1 MSKALAVFFC
11 PRTHWQHLR
20 NLTDWTFLTLV
31 VLYGFVF
38 QNARTIIQTLS
49 MSVIP
54 NSGKSPS
61 VHLSV
66 GCHHSWLSKMVSIL
80 VSLVTQ
86 FTVSDRAVSRFRFLY
101 REKHLGVMFWTL
113 CRFSL
118 ANVVPQ
124 KLPCVFAQCHQAVKM
139 VARKFRASWLRFS
152 ARIITKMRDRRG
164 LKYLTVQQNAL
175 DPKIWHGDFLTAL
188 KTIGSTW
195 RYVGWSCIG
204 SHTLWETHKAQIAKS
219 IQTQGSII
227 CWIIQDS
234 GCQFGI
240 CHSSLLWRNCS
251 YATNRWWNQLR
262 SESCSAASLSQVF
275 R

>member
-1 MSKALAVFFC
+1 MSKAFAVFFC

-101 REKHLGVMFWTL
+101 RGF
-113 CRFSL
+113 
-118 ANVVPQ
+118 P
-124 KLPCVFAQCHQAVKM
+124 
-139 VARKFRASWLRFS
+139 FRA
-152 ARIITKMRDRRG
+152 K
-164 LKYLTVQQNAL
+164 
-175 DPKIWHGDFLTAL
+175 
-188 KTIGSTW
+188 STW
-195 RYVGWSCIG
+195 SCFEYCVDFPWQMWFHKNCLACLPSVTRQWKWWRG
-204 SHTLWETHKAQIAKS
+204 S
-219 IQTQGSII
+219 
-227 CWIIQDS
+227 
-234 GCQFGI
+234 
-240 CHSSLLWRNCS
+240 
-251 YATNRWWNQLR
+251 
-262 SESCSAASLSQVF
+262 SEHLD
-275 R
+275 